1 MPMDSFPACV
11 TLRDGTEVT
20 LTPLQPADSGAL
32 WEFYR
37 DLPEEDRLVL
47 RDEAVVGEASLYRT
61 LHGWTRHVGELRINV
76 GPGFRRK
83 GLASAL
89 AAAQVQLA
97 TDLGIEKIIV
107 QVVDNQLAARRTFE
121 RLGFHKEAVLPHHV
135 MDINGVKRDL
145 LLRYK
150 STEELDA
157 MRALKSAFDPK
168 NILNPGKVFDLKP
181 KCEGPLPRDR
191 EQIKKFEDV
200 AWI

>member
-47 RDEAVVGEASLYRT
+47 RDDVTSADWVAGFLRQVEARKIISLVARDGEAVVGEASLYRT

-145 LLRYK
+145 LLLANDVAHIWAAMEAANQDY
-150 STEELDA
+150 A
-157 MRALKSAFDPK
+157 MRL
-168 NILNPGKVFDLKP
+168 G
-181 KCEGPLPRDR
+181 
-191 EQIKKFEDV
+191 
-200 AWI
+200 